1 MVKRTPLAET
11 TRRDYQK
18 FMQNKPGK
26 PLVGILNDC
35 ILRRLNNE
43 QALGGMDPV
52 FDDVPVAG
60 YSTFGEIL
68 GLNLNQTLTAVF
80 FFRTNGKEE
89 FHDEYTDNFIAYYGE
104 FKAFFLRRQIKK
116 LTGLSQ
122 VVVKQI
128 EQFKRQDYSSAVDI
142 NGLDEHI
149 RPVFR
154 GLADL
159 GQVLSQADHERQSM
173 SEQLSQCATEL
184 HGSMDDLTLNINQQ
198 GTVIEQAG
206 SSVKQM
212 VHQADEV
219 VSSARD
225 LAQSSQR
232 IQSVVQ
238 TIQQIA
244 GQTNLLALNAAIEA
258 ARAGEQGR
266 GFAVVA
272 DEVRKL
278 AEITGKNAEEIGTD
292 IDRLASEIRAVA
304 QHIETQSAGV
314 GSLTGL
320 LDALENSSNLTAGTS
335 RQTKGV
341 ADRLIGLTAR

>member
-1 MVKRTPLAET
+1 
-11 TRRDYQK
+11 
-18 FMQNKPGK
+18 
-26 PLVGILNDC
+26 
-35 ILRRLNNE
+35 
-43 QALGGMDPV
+43 
-52 FDDVPVAG
+52 
-60 YSTFGEIL
+60 
-68 GLNLNQTLTAVF
+68 
-80 FFRTNGKEE
+80 
-89 FHDEYTDNFIAYYGE
+89 EYTDNFIAYHGE

-173 SEQLSQCATEL
+173 SEQLSQCANEL

>member
-1 MVKRTPLAET
+1 
-11 TRRDYQK
+11 
-18 FMQNKPGK
+18 
-26 PLVGILNDC
+26 
-35 ILRRLNNE
+35 
-43 QALGGMDPV
+43 
-52 FDDVPVAG
+52 
-60 YSTFGEIL
+60 
-68 GLNLNQTLTAVF
+68 
-80 FFRTNGKEE
+80 
-89 FHDEYTDNFIAYYGE
+89 
-104 FKAFFLRRQIKK
+104 
-116 LTGLSQ
+116 
-122 VVVKQI
+122 
-128 EQFKRQDYSSAVDI
+128 
-142 NGLDEHI
+142 
-149 RPVFR
+149 
-154 GLADL
+154 
-159 GQVLSQADHERQSM
+159 
-173 SEQLSQCATEL
+173 
-184 HGSMDDLTLNINQQ
+184 MDDLTLNINQQ

-258 ARAGEQGR
+258 ARAGDMGR

-292 IDRLASEIRAVA
+292 IDRLASEDSRGGATYRDAIGRCR
-304 QHIETQSAGV
+304 
-314 GSLTGL
+314 SLTGL
-320 LDALENSSNLTAGTS
+320 LDALETRTTSRGTS
-335 RQTKGV
+335 PDQGV